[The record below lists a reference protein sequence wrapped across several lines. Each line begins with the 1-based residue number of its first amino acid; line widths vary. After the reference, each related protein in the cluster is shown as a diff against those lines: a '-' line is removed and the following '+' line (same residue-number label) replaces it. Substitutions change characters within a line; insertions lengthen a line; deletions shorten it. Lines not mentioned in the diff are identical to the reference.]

1 MTKIQI
7 DGIYYEVKEGKNLL
21 ETCIALGLDLP
32 YFCYHPAMGSVGAC
46 RQCAV
51 KKFTNADDKTGKIV
65 MSCME
70 QVVDGLIISV
80 NDPDAKNFRASVIE
94 GLMTNHPH
102 DCPICDEGGECH
114 LQDMTVMTGHN
125 YRRFIFKKRTHLNQN
140 LGPLIQHE
148 MNRCIQCYRCVRFY
162 RGYAG
167 GKDLNVFGS
176 ANHVYFGRQQEGIL
190 ESEFSGNLV
199 EVCPT
204 GVFTDKTLK
213 KHFTRKWDLT
223 NAPSVCVHCSL
234 GCNTIIGERYGSVR
248 RIMNRY
254 NGEVNGYF
262 LCDRGRFGYEF
273 INHPGRIQKIQIRSA
288 KNGYS
293 EEAENI
299 KEIGGLSEAVSNG
312 KIMGIGSPR
321 ASLEANF
328 ALLTMV
334 GKENFFHGISRHE
347 QQLVKK
353 ATGLLENS
361 MVHSPS
367 LKEIENCD
375 AVFLLGEDVTQTAPM
390 LALALRQA
398 TRNKSLAIAKK
409 MGIPKWNDAAVR
421 ELAQNIKSPLYI
433 ASSCSTKLDDA
444 ATETW
449 HAAPVD
455 IARLG
460 FAVAFAINSGAP
472 DIPHPE
478 HAMQETAAG
487 IASALLA
494 AENPLIVTGI
504 SEGSEDILNAMVNIV
519 IALTQKKRKPGIT
532 IAFPESNSAGLGML
546 DGNNLDDA
554 LELIHK
560 GSVDTLIILENDLYR
575 RTSKEKTDTVFEKC
589 QKVIILDHLMHA
601 TAKKADIIFPVATYA
616 ESSGTIVNNEG
627 RAQRYYPVLPLNGP
641 VKESWRWIIDLM
653 KKAGKDT
660 QLSWEKF
667 DDIVSSLAHTYPVFS
682 AIIEQ
687 LPNAGFRFHNEK
699 IARQTMRFSGRT
711 AINAN
716 LSVSEPKPPDDFDSP
731 MNFSMEGYKGIPPA
745 NLIPDYWSPGF
756 NSVQAV
762 NKYLDEPNGSLID
775 GNPGIRLFE
784 PINNTVAEYA
794 KSIPDPFR
802 PGTNELLFIPVYR
815 IFGSEE
821 LSSNGKAI
829 AELIPKP
836 FVLMNAREADKLK
849 VNDNELYNV
858 IIKQKIVNVQVK
870 TDNSVPDGVACLSCL
885 LPGMP
890 YVELPGLGTIQPA
903 VIDRE

>member
-7 DGIYYEVKEGKNLL
+7 DGIYYEVMEGKNLL
-21 ETCIALGLDLP
+21 ETCIALGFDLP

-51 KKFTNADDKTGKIV
+51 KKFTNAEDKTGKIV

-70 QVVDGLIISV
+70 SVVDGLIISV

-162 RGYAG
+162 RDYAG

-234 GCNTIIGERYGSVR
+234 GCNTLIGERYGSVR
-248 RIMNRY
+248 RIMSRY
-254 NGEVNGYF
+254 NGDVNGYF

-273 INHPGRIQKIQIRSA
+273 INHPGRIKKIQILSA
-288 KNGYS
+288 KNGDS

-299 KEIGGLSEAVSNG
+299 KEIDGLPEAISNG

-347 QQLVKK
+347 HQLVKK
-353 ATGLLENS
+353 AVGILENG

-375 AVFLLGEDVTQTAPM
+375 AVFILGEDVTQTAPM

-398 TRNKSLAIAKK
+398 TRNKSLANAEK

-421 ELAQNIKSPLYI
+421 ELAQEIKSPLYI
-433 ASSCSTKLDDA
+433 ASSYSTKLDDV

-449 HAAPVD
+449 HAAPAD

-472 DIPHPE
+472 DIPNPDQT
-478 HAMQETAAG
+478 MQETAAG

-554 LELIHK
+554 LELIQK

-589 QKVIILDHLMHA
+589 RKVIILDHLMHA
-601 TAKKADIIFPVATYA
+601 TAKKADIILPVATYA
-616 ESSGTIVNNEG
+616 GSSGTIVNNEG
-627 RAQRYYPVLPLNGP
+627 RAQRYYPVLPLNDV

-653 KKAGKDT
+653 KEAGKDAK
-660 QLSWEKF
+660 LSWEKF
-667 DDIVSSLAHTYPVFS
+667 DDVVNSLAHTFPVFS

-716 LSVSEPKPPDDFDSP
+716 LSVSESKPPDDFDSP
-731 MNFSMEGYKGIPPA
+731 MNFSMEGYKGVPPA

-762 NKYLDEPNGSLID
+762 NKYLDEPNGSLKD
-775 GNPGIRLFE
+775 GNPGIRLFK
-784 PINNTVAEYA
+784 PINNTVAEYV

-821 LSSNGKAI
+821 LSSNGQAI

-858 IIKQKIVNVQVK
+858 IIKQNIVNVQVK
-870 TDNSVPDGVACLSCL
+870 TDNSVPDGMAGLSCL

-890 YVELPGLGTIQPA
+890 YMELPGLGTIQPA
-903 VIDRE
+903 VIDG